1 MQTNVDGLNVEYID
15 QGVGVPVLLMH
26 GNPDS
31 NHSWK
36 PVIDGLGKGVR
47 IIAPNFPGFG
57 GSSPFPSDFDICPES
72 MVEFWD
78 ALINFLDG
86 L

>member
-36 PVIDGLGKGVR
+36 PVTDGLGKG
-47 IIAPNFPGFG
+47 I
-57 GSSPFPSDFDICPES
+57 
-72 MVEFWD
+72 
-78 ALINFLDG
+78 
-86 L
+86 